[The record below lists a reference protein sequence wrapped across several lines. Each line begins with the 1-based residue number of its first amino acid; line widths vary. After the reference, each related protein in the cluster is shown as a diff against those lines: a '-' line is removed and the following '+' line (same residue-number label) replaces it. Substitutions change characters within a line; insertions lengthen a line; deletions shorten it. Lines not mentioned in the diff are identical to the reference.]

1 MSEKTEKSMGK
12 EGKREIC
19 LPQIKKKTVHKAA
32 DNNYYVMLI

>member
-19 LPQIKKKTVHKAA
+19 LPQIKKKDCIKQLTITI
-32 DNNYYVMLI
+32 M